1 MELNELRQQID
12 KIDAEMVRLFCARM
26 EVASRVADYKKEN
39 HLPILQPSR
48 ERAKLQDV
56 A

>member
-39 HLPILQPSR
+39 PLRCLPGR
-48 ERAKLQDV
+48 
-56 A
+56 